1 MIKKLFY
8 LFIFFAPFTSFFALS
23 AWLRLP
29 VIINQLLFITLL
41 ITLLKNNRINT
52 NWLVKEDLYLLSFLG
67 LIWLSFFLGFR
78 EKRSFNH
85 SLAYTN
91 AILFYFFLTKYIITS
106 FSISSIKI
114 AKTIYW
120 SFLTCSL
127 IILSDFIG
135 KNYYNISL
143 RGAFSKADGII
154 SNMDYYIR
162 YGFLRVGGVAEE
174 PGSMALFY
182 NIYFGVSLYYLYQKD
197 KIKLFKWLFILFA
210 LVHFAM
216 LSNAGITLTL
226 VALIIIFLINK
237 LQHKVISKTQLFWI
251 VGIFSLL
258 ILSSCFIIFFD
269 IGHSNKFLE
278 DFSNKIFFNESHK
291 SYSSSGQRL
300 LQWQRALVNFFKHPI
315 LGNGPG
321 FGVHED
327 TEGYLS
333 IYLTILSDI
342 GFIAFVFFMGFIKK
356 IIEKVM
362 LLPIHIRNFI
372 LFSNITLL
380 FHIFIVADFYHA
392 PIWILFAFVQ
402 LIYREQKSIQP

>member
-29 VIINQLLFITLL
+29 VIINQLLLITLL

-52 NWLVKEDLYLLSFLG
+52 KWLVKEDLYLLSFLG

-91 AILFYFFLTKYIITS
+91 AIIFFFFLSKYVIH
-106 FSISSIKI
+106 FLRVSSIKI
-114 AKTIYW
+114 AKVFYL
-120 SFLTCSL
+120 SFIFSSI
-127 IILSDFIG
+127 IILIDFIG
-135 KNYYNISL
+135 KNYYNFSL
-143 RGAFSKADGII
+143 RETYATSES
-154 SNMDYYIR
+154 SNMNYFIR
-162 YGFLRVGGVAEE
+162 SNMFRVGGVAEE

>member
-52 NWLVKEDLYLLSFLG
+52 KWLVKEDLYLLSFLG

-91 AILFYFFLTKYIITS
+91 AIIFFFFLSKYVIH
-106 FSISSIKI
+106 FLRVSSIKI
-114 AKTIYW
+114 AKVFYL
-120 SFLTCSL
+120 SFIFSSI
-127 IILSDFIG
+127 IILIDFIG
-135 KNYYNISL
+135 KNYYNFSL
-143 RGAFSKADGII
+143 RETYATSES
-154 SNMDYYIR
+154 SNMNYFIR
-162 YGFLRVGGVAEE
+162 SNMFRVGGVAEE

-237 LQHKVISKTQLFWI
+237 LQYKVISKTQLFWI
-251 VGIFSLL
+251 VGVFSLL
-258 ILSSCFIIFFD
+258 ILSSFFIIFFD

>member
-52 NWLVKEDLYLLSFLG
+52 KWLVKEDLYLLSFLG

-91 AILFYFFLTKYIITS
+91 AIIFFFFLSKYVIH
-106 FSISSIKI
+106 FLRVSSIKI
-114 AKTIYW
+114 AKVFYL
-120 SFLTCSL
+120 SFIFSSI
-127 IILSDFIG
+127 IILIDFIG
-135 KNYYNISL
+135 KNYYNFSL
-143 RGAFSKADGII
+143 RETYATSES
-154 SNMDYYIR
+154 SNMNYFIR
-162 YGFLRVGGVAEE
+162 SNMFRVGGVAEE

-342 GFIAFVFFMGFIKK
+342 GIIAFVFFMGFIKK

>member
-52 NWLVKEDLYLLSFLG
+52 KWLVKEDLYLLSFLG

-91 AILFYFFLTKYIITS
+91 AIIFFFFLSKYVIH
-106 FSISSIKI
+106 FLRVSSIKI
-114 AKTIYW
+114 AKVFYL
-120 SFLTCSL
+120 SFIFSSI
-127 IILSDFIG
+127 IILIDFIG
-135 KNYYNISL
+135 KNYYNFSL
-143 RGAFSKADGII
+143 RETYATSES
-154 SNMDYYIR
+154 SNMNYFIR
-162 YGFLRVGGVAEE
+162 SNMFRVGGVAEE

-380 FHIFIVADFYHA
+380 FHVFIVADFYHA

>member
-52 NWLVKEDLYLLSFLG
+52 KWLVKEDLYLLSFLG

-91 AILFYFFLTKYIITS
+91 AIVFFFFLSKYVIH
-106 FSISSIKI
+106 FLRVSSIKI
-114 AKTIYW
+114 AKVFYL
-120 SFLTCSL
+120 SFIFSSI
-127 IILSDFIG
+127 IILIDFIG
-135 KNYYNISL
+135 KNYYNFSL
-143 RGAFSKADGII
+143 RETYATSES
-154 SNMDYYIR
+154 SNMNYFIR
-162 YGFLRVGGVAEE
+162 SNMFRVGGVAEE

-237 LQHKVISKTQLFWI
+237 LQYKVISKTQLFWI
-251 VGIFSLL
+251 VGVFSLL
-258 ILSSCFIIFFD
+258 ILSSFFIIFFD

>member
-52 NWLVKEDLYLLSFLG
+52 KWLVKEDLYLLSFLG

-91 AILFYFFLTKYIITS
+91 AIIFFFFLSKYVIH
-106 FSISSIKI
+106 FLRVSSIKI
-114 AKTIYW
+114 AKVFYL
-120 SFLTCSL
+120 SFIFSSI
-127 IILSDFIG
+127 IILIDFIG
-135 KNYYNISL
+135 KNYYNFSL
-143 RGAFSKADGII
+143 RETYATSES
-154 SNMDYYIR
+154 SNMNYFIR
-162 YGFLRVGGVAEE
+162 SNMFRVGGVAEE

-237 LQHKVISKTQLFWI
+237 LQYKVISKTQLFWI

>member
-52 NWLVKEDLYLLSFLG
+52 KWLVKEDLYLLSFLG

-91 AILFYFFLTKYIITS
+91 AIIFFFFLSKYVIH
-106 FSISSIKI
+106 FLRVSSIKI
-114 AKTIYW
+114 AKVFYL
-120 SFLTCSL
+120 SFIFSSI
-127 IILSDFIG
+127 IILIDFIG
-135 KNYYNISL
+135 KNYYNFSL
-143 RGAFSKADGII
+143 RETYATSES
-154 SNMDYYIR
+154 SNMNYFIR
-162 YGFLRVGGVAEE
+162 SNMFRVGGVAEE

>member
-52 NWLVKEDLYLLSFLG
+52 KWLVKEDLYLLSFLG

-91 AILFYFFLTKYIITS
+91 AIIFFFFLSKYVIH
-106 FSISSIKI
+106 FLHVSSIKI
-114 AKTIYW
+114 AKVFYL
-120 SFLTCSL
+120 SFIFSSI
-127 IILSDFIG
+127 IILIDFIG
-135 KNYYNISL
+135 KNYYNFSL
-143 RGAFSKADGII
+143 RETYATSES
-154 SNMDYYIR
+154 SNMNYFIR
-162 YGFLRVGGVAEE
+162 SNMFRVGGVAEE

-237 LQHKVISKTQLFWI
+237 LQYKVISKTQLFWI
-251 VGIFSLL
+251 VGVFSLL
-258 ILSSCFIIFFD
+258 ILSSFFIIFFD

>member
-52 NWLVKEDLYLLSFLG
+52 KWLVKEDLYLLSFLG

-91 AILFYFFLTKYIITS
+91 AIIFFFFLSKYVIH
-106 FSISSIKI
+106 FLRVSSIKI
-114 AKTIYW
+114 AKVFYL
-120 SFLTCSL
+120 SFIFSSI
-127 IILSDFIG
+127 IILIDFIG
-135 KNYYNISL
+135 KNYYNFSL
-143 RGAFSKADGII
+143 RETYATSES
-154 SNMDYYIR
+154 SNMNYFIR
-162 YGFLRVGGVAEE
+162 SNMFRVGGVAEE

-251 VGIFSLL
+251 VGVFSLL

>member
-1 MIKKLFY
+1 
-8 LFIFFAPFTSFFALS
+8 
-23 AWLRLP
+23 
-29 VIINQLLFITLL
+29 
-41 ITLLKNNRINT
+41 TLLKNNRINT
-52 NWLVKEDLYLLSFLG
+52 KWLVKEDLYLLSFLG

-91 AILFYFFLTKYIITS
+91 AIIFFFFLSKYVIH
-106 FSISSIKI
+106 FLRVSSIKI
-114 AKTIYW
+114 AKVFYL
-120 SFLTCSL
+120 SFIFSSI
-127 IILSDFIG
+127 IILIDFIG
-135 KNYYNISL
+135 KNYYNFSL
-143 RGAFSKADGII
+143 RETYATSES
-154 SNMDYYIR
+154 SNMNYFIR
-162 YGFLRVGGVAEE
+162 SNMFRVGGVAEE

>member
-1 MIKKLFY
+1 
-8 LFIFFAPFTSFFALS
+8 
-23 AWLRLP
+23 
-29 VIINQLLFITLL
+29 LFITLL

-52 NWLVKEDLYLLSFLG
+52 KWLVKEDLYLLSFLG

-91 AILFYFFLTKYIITS
+91 AIIFFFFLSKYVIH
-106 FSISSIKI
+106 FLRVSSIKI
-114 AKTIYW
+114 AKVFYL
-120 SFLTCSL
+120 SFIFSSI
-127 IILSDFIG
+127 IILIDFIG
-135 KNYYNISL
+135 KNYYNFSL
-143 RGAFSKADGII
+143 RETYATSES
-154 SNMDYYIR
+154 SNMNYFIR
-162 YGFLRVGGVAEE
+162 SNMFRVGGVAEE

>member
-1 MIKKLFY
+1 
-8 LFIFFAPFTSFFALS
+8 FALS

-29 VIINQLLFITLL
+29 VIINQLLLITLL

-52 NWLVKEDLYLLSFLG
+52 KWLVKEDLYLLSFLG

-91 AILFYFFLTKYIITS
+91 AIIFFFFLSKYVIH
-106 FSISSIKI
+106 FLRVSSIKI
-114 AKTIYW
+114 AKVFYL
-120 SFLTCSL
+120 SFIFSSI
-127 IILSDFIG
+127 IILIDFIG
-135 KNYYNISL
+135 KNYYNFSL
-143 RGAFSKADGII
+143 RETYATSES
-154 SNMDYYIR
+154 SNMNYFIR
-162 YGFLRVGGVAEE
+162 SNMFRVGGVAEE

>member
-52 NWLVKEDLYLLSFLG
+52 KWLVKEDLYLLSFLG

-91 AILFYFFLTKYIITS
+91 AIIFFFFLSKYVIH
-106 FSISSIKI
+106 FLRVSSIKI
-114 AKTIYW
+114 AKVFYL
-120 SFLTCSL
+120 SFIFSSI
-127 IILSDFIG
+127 IILIDFIG
-135 KNYYNISL
+135 KNYYNFSL
-143 RGAFSKADGII
+143 RETYATSES
-154 SNMDYYIR
+154 SNMNYFIR
-162 YGFLRVGGVAEE
+162 SNMFRVGGVAEE

-251 VGIFSLL
+251 VGVFSLL
-258 ILSSCFIIFFD
+258 ILSSFFIIFFD

>member
-1 MIKKLFY
+1 
-8 LFIFFAPFTSFFALS
+8 
-23 AWLRLP
+23 
-29 VIINQLLFITLL
+29 NQLLLITLL

-52 NWLVKEDLYLLSFLG
+52 KWLVKEDLYLLSFLG

-91 AILFYFFLTKYIITS
+91 AIIFFFFLSKYVIH
-106 FSISSIKI
+106 FLRVSSIKI
-114 AKTIYW
+114 AKVFYL
-120 SFLTCSL
+120 SFIFSSI
-127 IILSDFIG
+127 IILIDFIG
-135 KNYYNISL
+135 KNYYNFSL
-143 RGAFSKADGII
+143 RETYATSES
-154 SNMDYYIR
+154 SNMNYFIR
-162 YGFLRVGGVAEE
+162 SNMFRVGGVAEE

>member
-52 NWLVKEDLYLLSFLG
+52 KWLVKEDLYLLSFLG

-91 AILFYFFLTKYIITS
+91 AIIFFFFLSKYIIH
-106 FSISSIKI
+106 FLRVSSIKI
-114 AKTIYW
+114 AKVFYL
-120 SFLTCSL
+120 SFIFSSI
-127 IILSDFIG
+127 IILIDFIG
-135 KNYYNISL
+135 KNYYNFSL
-143 RGAFSKADGII
+143 RETYATSES
-154 SNMDYYIR
+154 SNMNYFIR
-162 YGFLRVGGVAEE
+162 SNMFRVGGVAEE

-251 VGIFSLL
+251 VGVFSLL
-258 ILSSCFIIFFD
+258 ILSSFFIIFFD